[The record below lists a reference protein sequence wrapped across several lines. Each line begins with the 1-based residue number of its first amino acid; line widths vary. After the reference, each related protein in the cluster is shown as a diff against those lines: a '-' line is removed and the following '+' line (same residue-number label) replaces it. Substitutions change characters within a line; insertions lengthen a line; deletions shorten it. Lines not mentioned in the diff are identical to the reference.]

1 MEEMLGLKF
10 NQHPDLREELLGTG
24 DAELIEVYLIII
36 NVMRQALIRGTVR
49 ILTKMLSGE

>member
-1 MEEMLGLKF
+1 MEETLGLKF

-36 NVMRQALIRGTVR
+36 NIMRQALIRGTVR